1 MNSSILCYLNIL
13 TCSNCSIF
21 LSHLDLTISVY
32 ILWSVG
38 LSFNGWDLK
47 LKGASVYVNGP
58 IGHEQSR

>member
-1 MNSSILCYLNIL
+1 MLFKYFDLFKLFNIFKPSRSNYIRLC
-13 TCSNCSIF
+13 F
-21 LSHLDLTISVY
+21 
-32 ILWSVG
+32 VG